1 MAWVYLVVAILFEV
15 SGTTSMKLS
24 RGFSE
29 FWPSVAVFVL
39 YGLSIVFLTLSI
51 HRIDISIA
59 YAIWSALGTA
69 LVATIGIVHFGEAVT
84 AWKQGYSKDTLA
96 ARFTEGLTYSI
107 LYKNFTIFCNIFNK
121 YRI

>member
-1 MAWVYLVVAILFEV
+1 MAWVYLVVAVLLEV

-24 RGFSE
+24 RGFAE
-29 FWPSVAVFVL
+29 FWPSVAVFGF

-69 LVATIGIVHFGEAVT
+69 VVATIGIVWFGEAVT
-84 AWKQGYSKDTLA
+84 ASKLFFLA
-96 ARFTEGLTYSI
+96 VIVAGVVGLK
-107 LYKNFTIFCNIFNK
+107 LAEAA
-121 YRI
+121 

>member
-1 MAWVYLVVAILFEV
+1 MAWAYLVVAILFEV

-24 RGFSE
+24 RGFAE
-29 FWPSVAVFVL
+29 FWPSVAIFGF

-69 LVATIGIVHFGEAVT
+69 IVATIGVLWFGEAVT
-84 AWKQGYSKDTLA
+84 TWKVIFLGVIVVGVIGLNLA
-96 ARFTEGLTYSI
+96 DAT
-107 LYKNFTIFCNIFNK
+107 
-121 YRI
+121 

>member
-29 FWPSVAVFVL
+29 LWPSVAVFVL
-39 YGLSIVFLTLSI
+39 YGLSFVFLTLSI

-69 LVATIGIVHFGEAVT
+69 LVATIGIVYFGEAVT
-84 AWKQGYSKDTLA
+84 AWKLLFLA
-96 ARFTEGLTYSI
+96 VIVFGVVGLNLSETA
-107 LYKNFTIFCNIFNK
+107 
-121 YRI
+121 

>member
-29 FWPSVAVFVL
+29 LWPSVAVFVL
-39 YGLSIVFLTLSI
+39 YGLSFVFLTLSI

-69 LVATIGIVHFGEAVT
+69 LVATIGIVYFGEAVT
-84 AWKQGYSKDTLA
+84 TWKLFFLA
-96 ARFTEGLTYSI
+96 VIVCGVVGLNLSETA
-107 LYKNFTIFCNIFNK
+107 
-121 YRI
+121 

>member
-1 MAWVYLVVAILFEV
+1 MAWVYLIVAILFEV

-29 FWPSVAVFVL
+29 FWPSAAVFVF

-51 HRIDISIA
+51 HRIDISTA

-69 LVATIGIVHFGEAVT
+69 LVATIGIVHFGEAAT
-84 AWKQGYSKDTLA
+84 AWKLFFLGVIVFGVVGLNL
-96 ARFTEGLTYSI
+96 TETA
-107 LYKNFTIFCNIFNK
+107 
-121 YRI
+121 